1 MRNILNWI
9 GPEVPYLSLISVQ
22 MYLVNTTKPDIAFS
36 VNLLARYSSAPIR
49 RHRNEIK
56 HMILFYYKACSLNF
70 VGYADGGYLSDPY
83 KARSQISYV
92 FTCGDTAISWRYTK
106 QSIITTSSNH
116 AKIIAIHEA
125 SQECVWLRSTMHL
138 IHEKFVDILHEAP
151 LSVFAILAVGARW
164 IFHPIERL
172 VFPLLCS
179 CNVSLLVVTGIFQ
192 QYLVYQVKK
201 IRLQGYYI
209 FSQKLKH
216 IIRLPFA
223 TIAYGTAAMLLVMVW
238 DPHISI
244 LSMPTLLRIIMLTEV
259 VCVSSFMTLYIGCV
273 HQYNSLDS
281 QPDVLKSLYSPL
293 QPSSSLEG
301 LRYQDGGRLSDQQ
314 MILRLQQTLS
324 KYERSND
331 GSAPQVDLAHLLA
344 TRDQELRTVKA
355 EMNQLQSELWLARS
369 ITEEKDA
376 EIQRIRNANNQYV
389 EENEN
394 ERLGAILGEWSNRAA
409 KVILHYSSYIAMM
422 FIVHLSSITPNVLF
436 GWIKARTCIGAGTD
450 VKLGTAEKNDHAED
464 SNA

>member
-1 MRNILNWI
+1 MVSES
-9 GPEVPYLSLISVQ
+9 P
-22 MYLVNTTKPDIAFS
+22 IAFRAYRSLDGDADIVVLTGAGYGLAHSYRGRRMWS
-36 VNLLARYSSAPIR
+36 VVVCYDPIAR
-49 RHRNEIK
+49 
-56 HMILFYYKACSLNF
+56 
-70 VGYADGGYLSDPY
+70 
-83 KARSQISYV
+83 
-92 FTCGDTAISWRYTK
+92 
-106 QSIITTSSNH
+106 
-116 AKIIAIHEA
+116 
-125 SQECVWLRSTMHL
+125 
-138 IHEKFVDILHEAP
+138 FVDILHEAP
-151 LSVFAILAVGARW
+151 LSGHRKPTSLIGSIFYCFLLA
-164 IFHPIERL
+164 
-172 VFPLLCS
+172 S
-179 CNVSLLVVTGIFQ
+179 IFQ

-209 FSQKLKH
+209 FSQKLKP
-216 IIRLPFA
+216 IIRLPFS

-244 LSMPTLLRIIMLTEV
+244 LSMPTLLRIIMLMEV

-301 LRYQDGGRLSDQQ
+301 LRYFSATARE
-314 MILRLQQTLS
+314 
-324 KYERSND
+324 KRSPTTISTTYPVQSHKW
-331 GSAPQVDLAHLLA
+331 GVGTVDLAHLLE
-344 TRDQELRTVKA
+344 TRDQELRTLKA

-369 ITEEKDA
+369 IIEEKDA

-389 EENEN
+389 EENE
-394 ERLGAILGEWSNRAA
+394 RLGAILGEWSNRAA
-409 KVILHYSSYIAMM
+409 KVVLHYSIYIAMM

-436 GWIKARTCIGAGTD
+436 GWLKARTCIGAGTD

>member
-1 MRNILNWI
+1 MKHISPKFFYIHKLQKNGDINVQQIRLSDNVTDLFTKSPPIATFKKIVHKI
-9 GPEVPYLSLISVQ
+9 GMEKFIVVL
-22 MYLVNTTKPDIAFS
+22 
-36 VNLLARYSSAPIR
+36 IR
-49 RHRNEIK
+49 RSK
-56 HMILFYYKACSLNF
+56 
-70 VGYADGGYLSDPY
+70 YAL
-83 KARSQISYV
+83 
-92 FTCGDTAISWRYTK
+92 
-106 QSIITTSSNH
+106 
-116 AKIIAIHEA
+116 
-125 SQECVWLRSTMHL
+125 
-138 IHEKFVDILHEAP
+138 FVDILHEAP
-151 LSVFAILAVGARW
+151 LSGHRK
-164 IFHPIERL
+164 PT
-172 VFPLLCS
+172 
-179 CNVSLLVVTGIFQ
+179 SLIGSIFQ

-244 LSMPTLLRIIMLTEV
+244 LSMPTLLRIIMLMEV

-301 LRYQDGGRLSDQQ
+301 LR
-314 MILRLQQTLS
+314 ILRLQETLS

-331 GSAPQVDLAHLLA
+331 GSAPQVDLAHLLE
-344 TRDQELRTVKA
+344 TRDQELRTLKA

-369 ITEEKDA
+369 IIEEKDA

-389 EENEN
+389 EENE
-394 ERLGAILGEWSNRAA
+394 RLGAILGEWSNRAA
-409 KVILHYSSYIAMM
+409 KLERALELERM
-422 FIVHLSSITPNVLF
+422 
-436 GWIKARTCIGAGTD
+436 
-450 VKLGTAEKNDHAED
+450 
-464 SNA
+464 SNLELQKKMTTLKTQTRE